1 MYIDTGIKVYS
12 LLGKEQKVGRKENL
26 IKAKEIYKNT
36 MQDIISDKNKWKEF
50 IEFSSKFYKYSF
62 TENLLMF
69 GQDKNVTMC
78 ATLDEWNSIGRWV
91 KPHSTGLRTLKD
103 VENDVQLEYVFDV
116 KDTYARRDIPNA
128 YTDQKLQVFKWKAT
142 EQEAIQILKNYLH
155 YEDEET
161 LENVVT
167 HYIATE
173 LDNSGLL
180 LNLSEEEEMQV
191 LKPEFLEILAKS
203 TAYQVANRCGI
214 KITDTSDLFTGYEEM
229 ANPIAI
235 NILGNCVSHCSSEL
249 LRIIEYKIKQIKK
262 EELKYGYSKQIWNN
276 NQEESKRTIPNE
288 VQRTNDRNN
297 INGENRGEGTRNLET
312 ERDNRETSERTKPS
326 TKNERVYS
334 DGEIQSNDR
343 ESGRGIIA
351 TDVGRENLKDNEG
364 VEQETTPFSMP
375 KKEVS
380 EELITKILSEGGN
393 TQGSLDNIKNILSDD
408 TLTIKEQI
416 PLIKNEYVN
425 SGAGVPKKYSWMGKP
440 KGLEITDFTTNAT
453 IVLTW
458 ADVVNRTKSILGL
471 TNEQL
476 GFETLFN
483 LSYQQNDIVE
493 KDDNSKYDF
502 INDLIGKKIFLEDR
516 EYQVSKLKLDTKEI
530 ELYDQSIKGWYPVLR
545 VMNLDE
551 FVLEYTNSNA
561 EKQAEDET
569 IENRINYK
577 IDSNEIETRN
587 LVKRT
592 NDNIN
597 AIKLLKKIENENR
610 LATAEEQT
618 QLAKYTGWGGL
629 SKVFSDENE
638 NWEEQQNELKDILT
652 EEEFENAK
660 GSTLNAF
667 YTTPTII
674 NNMYLGLLR
683 LGFKGGN
690 ILEPSARNRKFYRK
704 STKGIS

>member
-1 MYIDTGIKVYS
+1 M
-12 LLGKEQKVGRKENL
+12 GRKENL

-91 KPHSTGLRTLKD
+91 KPHSTSLRTLKD

-683 LGFKGGN
+683 LGFKCGN